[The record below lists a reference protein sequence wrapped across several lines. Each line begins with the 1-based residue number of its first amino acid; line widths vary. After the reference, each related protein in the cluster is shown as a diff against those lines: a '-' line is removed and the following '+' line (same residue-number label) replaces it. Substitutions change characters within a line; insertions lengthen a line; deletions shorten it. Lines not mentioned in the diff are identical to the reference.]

1 MARLN
6 LILLIAVLLSALAVV
21 SSNHRARKLVTEF
34 EREQERMRALE
45 VEWGQLQLEQST
57 WAMHARIEKVA
68 SGHLR
73 MRAPQPAE
81 LRLIAP
87 AAKRSAPRALVPA
100 SERRR

>member
-57 WAMHARIEKVA
+57 WAALARVEQIARNKLGMH
-68 SGHLR
+68 
-73 MRAPQPAE
+73 P
-81 LRLIAP
+81 
-87 AAKRSAPRALVPA
+87 PRANQIIAVT
-100 SERRR
+100 E